1 MFSAEEFSD
10 LVAVVVDLKREVAQL
25 KREIAGM
32 VKVGTVEET
41 DAQKGYRL
49 NFGADENGQ
58 AKLSPWL
65 PHPEAGGKAK
75 SWFPLSKGQV
85 VAMMTPPGDPRQGF
99 LLRDG
104 FTDSYAQPSQKLDE
118 NVFEYGDVR
127 FEIRE
132 GLVHLKVGATEITVT
147 ADKIAIKGSTDFE
160 GEYVRH
166 KATPI
171 DRTHVHRNVQPGSG
185 VTGAPRL

>member
-1 MFSAEEFSD
+1 MFSAEEFLD
-10 LVAVVVDLKREVAQL
+10 LVAIVVDLKREVAQL

-32 VKVGTVEET
+32 VKVGSVEEA

-49 NFGADENGQ
+49 NFGADENGR

-104 FTDSYAQPSQKLDE
+104 FTDRYAQPSQNLDE

-127 FEIRE
+127 VEIRE
-132 GLVHLKVGATEITVT
+132 GRVHMKVGSAEITITDGKLEVK
-147 ADKIAIKGSTDFE
+147 AKTDFE
-160 GEYVRH
+160 GDYVRH
-166 KATPI
+166 RSTPI
-171 DRTHVHRNVQPGSG
+171 DRTHVLNFHK
-185 VTGAPRL
+185 